1 MSHNRKSAKK
11 IAIMICGVF
20 AAILLMGSMCFPT
33 ARSNDYIPPETIEH
47 SPPDEFPC
55 QVVAVSPPLMRET
68 LVYADNRKEEA
79 AVAEEDLPA
88 IPHTE
93 EDVDLLARLLTAEMG
108 MSWVD
113 DEIQL
118 YVGSVVLNRMKH
130 DLYPDTLYD
139 VIYDKG
145 QYSPTWTG
153 AINNTPDERT
163 IANARL
169 LLEEGSILPENVI
182 FQANFPQG
190 DGTYFEYYDEIL
202 GTTTYFCYLS
212 N

>member
-1 MSHNRKSAKK
+1 MSHKRKSVKK
-11 IAIMICGVF
+11 ASVAMCGMF
-20 AAILLMGSMCFPT
+20 AATMLMGSVCCPANEADISLLSTEATAVPT
-33 ARSNDYIPPETIEH
+33 NLVLTSEEVVNTPYDY
-47 SPPDEFPC
+47 D
-55 QVVAVSPPLMRET
+55 VVYVSPPLMSESS
-68 LVYADNRKEEA
+68 VEENVPA
-79 AVAEEDLPA
+79 IPYTEEDL
-88 IPHTE
+88 
-93 EDVDLLARLLTAEMG
+93 DLLARLLTAEMG

-113 DEIQL
+113 DKIQL
-118 YVGSVVLNRMKH
+118 YVGSVVLNRMNH

-139 VIYDKG
+139 VIYDRG

-153 AINNTPDERT
+153 TINNTPDERT

-202 GTTTYFCYLS
+202 GTTTYFCYIS

>member
-1 MSHNRKSAKK
+1 MSHKRKSVGRTSVTV
-11 IAIMICGVF
+11 CGMFV
-20 AAILLMGSMCFPT
+20 ATLLMGSVCCPTNELEIVNLATAVPT
-33 ARSNDYIPPETIEH
+33 ALVYTSEEVLDVPSDIV
-47 SPPDEFPC
+47 D
-55 QVVAVSPPLMRET
+55 VSPPVASE
-68 LVYADNRKEEA
+68 LVVEEKEPT
-79 AVAEEDLPA
+79 VSYTED
-88 IPHTE
+88 
-93 EDVDLLARLLTAEMG
+93 DVDLLARLLTAEMG

-113 DEIQL
+113 DEMQL
-118 YVGSVVLNRMKH
+118 YVGSVVLNRMNH
-130 DLYPDTLYD
+130 PLYPDTLYD

-153 AINNTPDERT
+153 TINNTPDERT

-190 DGTYFEYYDEIL
+190 DGTYYKYYDEIL

>member
-1 MSHNRKSAKK
+1 MSHKRKSVKK
-11 IAIMICGVF
+11 ASVTMCGMF
-20 AAILLMGSMCFPT
+20 AATMLMGSVCCPANETDISLLSTEATAVPT
-33 ARSNDYIPPETIEH
+33 NLVLTSEEVVNTPYDY
-47 SPPDEFPC
+47 D
-55 QVVAVSPPLMRET
+55 VVYVSPPLMSESS
-68 LVYADNRKEEA
+68 VEENVPA
-79 AVAEEDLPA
+79 IPYTEEDL
-88 IPHTE
+88 
-93 EDVDLLARLLTAEMG
+93 DLLARLLTAEMG

-113 DEIQL
+113 DKIQL
-118 YVGSVVLNRMKH
+118 YVGSVVLNRMNH

-153 AINNTPDERT
+153 TINNTPDERT

-202 GTTTYFCYLS
+202 GTTTYFCYIS

>member
-1 MSHNRKSAKK
+1 MSHIRKSVKK
-11 IAIMICGVF
+11 ASVTMCGMFV
-20 AAILLMGSMCFPT
+20 ATMLMGSVCCPANEVDISLPSTAATAAPT
-33 ARSNDYIPPETIEH
+33 NLVITSEEVVDMPCDY
-47 SPPDEFPC
+47 D
-55 QVVAVSPPLMRET
+55 VVYVSQPLMSD
-68 LVYADNRKEEA
+68 VPIEENA
-79 AVAEEDLPA
+79 PAIQYTEEDL
-88 IPHTE
+88 
-93 EDVDLLARLLTAEMG
+93 DLLARLLTAEMG

-113 DEIQL
+113 DKIQL
-118 YVGSVVLNRMKH
+118 YVGSVVLNRMNH

-153 AINNTPDERT
+153 TINNIPDERT

-202 GTTTYFCYLS
+202 GTTTYFCYIS